1 MIQKKFTTIAFIPL
15 ILVCFLIIPKTAFSS
30 QRQRIALVIGNGNYK
45 YNPLV
50 NPVNDAND
58 MAAALKKCNFTV
70 IKTINATRR
79 EMRQSI
85 RRFGEAIIESDA
97 VGLFYYS
104 GHAIQV
110 EGENYL
116 VPIGAG
122 VYREDEVEDECLRVS
137 SVLRKMETARNRLN
151 IIVLDACRD
160 NPFGGGFRSSTRG
173 LAKMDAPVGSIFAF
187 STAPGSVA
195 ADGTGRN
202 GLYTSV
208 LLKHMFTPNL
218 EIGQLFRRVRI
229 EVMAASENKQVPW
242 ESSCLT
248 GNFYFNPGRGIS
260 VLDRPKPPASEGN
273 ENYDL
278 FFSDHPANK
287 QKEEI
292 GQTNMDQDF
301 EKAEHPEAVSPIK
314 SKPGHEKKRVIPL
327 PTF

>member
-1 MIQKKFTTIAFIPL
+1 MIREKFVTIPFIPL
-15 ILVCFLIIPKTAFSS
+15 ILVIFLFFPKTAFSS
-30 QRQRIALVIGNGNYK
+30 QRQRIALVIGNGNYQS
-45 YNPLV
+45 NPLV
-50 NPVNDAND
+50 NSINDAND
-58 MAAALKKCNFTV
+58 MADALKKCNFTV

-85 RRFGEAIIESDA
+85 RRFGEAIVEGDA

-122 VYREDEVEDECLRVS
+122 VYGEDEVEDECLKVS

-173 LAKMDAPVGSIFAF
+173 LAKMDAPIGSIFAF

-208 LLKHMFTPNL
+208 LLKHLLTPSL

-229 EVMAASENKQVPW
+229 EVIAASEDKQVPW

-260 VLDRPKPPASEGN
+260 VLNRPLPPVLESIKKYEKIIH
-273 ENYDL
+273 DQ
-278 FFSDHPANK
+278 PAK
-287 QKEEI
+287 V
-292 GQTNMDQDF
+292 F
-301 EKAEHPEAVSPIK
+301 PSK
-314 SKPGHEKKRVIPL
+314 SKPRREKKRIIPL

>member
-1 MIQKKFTTIAFIPL
+1 MIQNKFATIPFIPL
-15 ILVCFLIIPKTAFSS
+15 ILVFFLFFPKTAFSL
-30 QRQRIALVIGNGNYK
+30 QRQRIALVIGNGNYQF
-45 YNPLV
+45 NPLV

-58 MAAALKKCNFTV
+58 ITAALKKCNFTV
-70 IKTINATRR
+70 IKTINATRQ

-85 RRFGEAIIESDA
+85 RRFGEAIVEGDA

-122 VYREDEVEDECLRVS
+122 VYGEDEVEDECLKVS

-173 LAKMDAPVGSIFAF
+173 LAKMDAPIGSIFAF

-208 LLKHMFTPNL
+208 LLKHLLTPSL

-229 EVMAASENKQVPW
+229 EVIAASEDKRPLPPVL
-242 ESSCLT
+242 ESIKK
-248 GNFYFNPGRGIS
+248 YEKIIH
-260 VLDRPKPPASEGN
+260 DQPAKVFPS
-273 ENYDL
+273 
-278 FFSDHPANK
+278 
-287 QKEEI
+287 
-292 GQTNMDQDF
+292 
-301 EKAEHPEAVSPIK
+301 K
-314 SKPGHEKKRVIPL
+314 SKPRREKKRIIPL

>member
-1 MIQKKFTTIAFIPL
+1 MIQKKLATIAFIPL
-15 ILVCFLIIPKTAFSS
+15 ILFFFLFSPETACSS
-30 QRQRIALVIGNGNYK
+30 QRQRIALVIGNGNYQF
-45 YNPLV
+45 NPLV

-58 MAAALKKCNFTV
+58 MAAVLKKCNFKV
-70 IKTINATRR
+70 IKTINATRQQ
-79 EMRQSI
+79 MRQSI
-85 RRFGEAIIESDA
+85 RRFGEAIVEGDA

-110 EGENYL
+110 DGENYL

-122 VYREDEVEDECLRVS
+122 VYGEDEVEDECLKVS

-160 NPFGGGFRSSTRG
+160 NPFRGSFRSSTRG
-173 LAKMDAPVGSIFAF
+173 LAKMDAPIGSIFAF

-195 ADGTGRN
+195 ADGVGKN

-208 LLKHMFTPNL
+208 LLKHMLTPNL

-229 EVMAASENKQVPW
+229 EVIAASDDKQVPW

-260 VLDRPKPPASEGN
+260 VLNRPLPPVLESIKKYEKIIH
-273 ENYDL
+273 DQ
-278 FFSDHPANK
+278 PAK
-287 QKEEI
+287 V
-292 GQTNMDQDF
+292 F
-301 EKAEHPEAVSPIK
+301 PSK
-314 SKPGHEKKRVIPL
+314 SKPRREKKRIIPL

>member
-1 MIQKKFTTIAFIPL
+1 MIQKKFATIPYIAL
-15 ILVCFLIIPKTAFSS
+15 ILVFFLFFPKAAFSS
-30 QRQRIALVIGNGNYK
+30 QRQRIALVIGNGNYEF
-45 YNPLV
+45 NPLV
-50 NPVNDAND
+50 NPINDAND

-70 IKTINATRR
+70 IKSINATRQ

-85 RRFGEAIIESDA
+85 RRFGEAIVEGDA

-122 VYREDEVEDECLRVS
+122 VYGEDEVEDECVKVS
-137 SVLRKMETARNRLN
+137 SVLRKIKTARNRLN

-160 NPFGGGFRSSTRG
+160 NPFGSSFRSSTRG
-173 LAKMDAPVGSIFAF
+173 LAKMDAPIGSIFAF
-187 STAPGSVA
+187 STAPGSMA

-208 LLKHMFTPNL
+208 LLKHILTPNL
-218 EIGQLFRRVRI
+218 EIGQLFRQVRI
-229 EVMAASENKQVPW
+229 EVISASEDKQVPW

-260 VLDRPKPPASEGN
+260 VLDRPMPPASESI
-273 ENYDL
+273 ENYEKLIHDQ
-278 FFSDHPANK
+278 PA
-287 QKEEI
+287 
-292 GQTNMDQDF
+292 
-301 EKAEHPEAVSPIK
+301 AVSPSK
-314 SKPGHEKKRVIPL
+314 SKPRREKERNIPL
-327 PTF
+327 PTL

>member
-1 MIQKKFTTIAFIPL
+1 M
-15 ILVCFLIIPKTAFSS
+15 
-30 QRQRIALVIGNGNYK
+30 IGNGDYEF
-45 YNPLV
+45 NPLV

-58 MAAALKKCNFTV
+58 MAAALKKSNFTV
-70 IKTINATRR
+70 IKIINATRQ

-85 RRFGEAIIESDA
+85 RRFGEAIVEGDA

-104 GHAIQV
+104 GHPIQV

-122 VYREDEVEDECLRVS
+122 VYGEDEVEDECLKVS

-151 IIVLDACRD
+151 IIILDACRD

-173 LAKMDAPVGSIFAF
+173 LAKMDAPIGSIFAF

-208 LLKHMFTPNL
+208 LLRHMLTPSL

-229 EVMAASENKQVPW
+229 EVMAASEDKQVPW

-248 GNFYFNPGRGIS
+248 GNFYFSPGRGIS
-260 VLDRPKPPASEGN
+260 VLDRPMPPAAESIKKYEKIIH
-273 ENYDL
+273 DQ
-278 FFSDHPANK
+278 PA
-287 QKEEI
+287 
-292 GQTNMDQDF
+292 
-301 EKAEHPEAVSPIK
+301 EASPSK
-314 SKPGHEKKRVIPL
+314 SKPRREKKRIIPL
-327 PTF
+327 PTL